1 VIPLALALL
10 VSTAPSPGSGI
21 VGGGSA
27 PAPLSCPGGTERRG
41 AAPPEG
47 FEVWC
52 EGKDP
57 AGGPLRE
64 GPARI
69 YYDDGSLW
77 IEEAF
82 REGRRDGPFVE
93 WHRNGA
99 KAREGTF
106 ARGAKAGKWT
116 LWRESGQVE
125 EESDW
130 RDGVPH
136 GRFIAFWPSGEHRTE
151 GRHCGGAQCGTWR
164 TFDEAGKLLGS
175 VDYGEQSVRP

>member
-1 VIPLALALL
+1 MIPLPLALALL
-10 VSTAPSPGSGI
+10 AVTTPSPLSL
-21 VGGGSA
+21 S
-27 PAPLSCPGGTERRG
+27 PAQLSCPKGSERRG
-41 AAPPEG
+41 ASPPDG

-52 EGKDP
+52 EGKDH

-77 IEEAF
+77 VEEAF
-82 REGRRDGPFVE
+82 RSGRRDGAFVE

-106 ARGAKAGKWT
+106 VLGAKTGRWT

-125 EESDW
+125 EVSEW

-136 GRFIAFWPSGEHRTE
+136 GQFTSFWPGGGRRTE
-151 GRHCGGAQCGTWR
+151 GRHCGGAQCGTWK
-164 TFDEAGKLLGS
+164 TFDEAGRLLGS
-175 VDYGEQSVRP
+175 VDYGEQSLGP